1 MAVSGG
7 GDHIS
12 LVVLDDHVM
21 MAEGLAAAI
30 AAQPGFAVLACLGVA
45 DELARVCA
53 ELRPDVAIVDD
64 SLPDTQVPDLIRD
77 AKHHAPGLAVVT
89 LLSDRPRSALIE
101 QLLDAG
107 CTGIVLKRANVAS
120 LATVIRRVANGEVV
134 VTTELLDI
142 LTAQDSPHRPHADL
156 SSRELQVLLL
166 LAEGRSTDEIVSEL
180 YVSVHT
186 VRNHIR
192 SILQKLHARSRLEAV
207 AVAMRIGL
215 VERSGV

>member
-1 MAVSGG
+1 MVVSGG
-7 GDHIS
+7 DDRVS

-21 MAEGLAAAI
+21 MAEGLATAI
-30 AAQPGFAVLACLGVA
+30 AAQPGLRVLGFVGSAEEFTQACT
-45 DELARVCA
+45 

-64 SLPDTQVPDLIRD
+64 SLPDVAVPELIRA
-77 AKHHAPGLAVVT
+77 AKTALPQLSVVT
-89 LLSDRPRSALIE
+89 LLSERPKSSLIE

-107 CTGIVLKRANVAS
+107 ATGIVCKRSNIAS
-120 LATVIRRVANGEVV
+120 LASVVRRVASGEVV

-142 LTAQDSPHRPHADL
+142 LTAQDGPHRPHAEL
-156 SSRELQVLLL
+156 SSRERQVLLL

-207 AVAMRIGL
+207 AVAMRMGL

>member
-21 MAEGLAAAI
+21 VAEGLAAAI

-45 DELARVCA
+45 HELSRVCA

-64 SLPDTQVPDLIRD
+64 SLPDTPVPDLIRG
-77 AKHHAPGLAVVT
+77 AKEQAPGLSVVT
-89 LLSDRPRSALIE
+89 LLSERPKGALVE

-107 CTGIVLKRANVAS
+107 STGIVLKRANIET
-120 LATVIRRVANGEVV
+120 LATVVRRVAGGEVV
-134 VTTELLDI
+134 VTTELLDL
-142 LTAQDSPHRPHADL
+142 LTAQDGSHRGRAEL
-156 SSRELQVLLL
+156 STRELQVLLL

-207 AVAMRIGL
+207 AVAMRMGL
-215 VERSGV
+215 VEPSGV